1 MWVSVDIC
9 AITIIA
15 LPSKNDLP
23 VGHIMAENNNEIRPN
38 LIFVSEVNDGADSGE
53 NNEHQNT
60 TESESGNPRQ
70 QDVEADSS
78 AKD

>member
-1 MWVSVDIC
+1 VWVSVDIC

-53 NNEHQNT
+53 IMNIKTQLRAKVEIQ
-60 TESESGNPRQ
+60 GN
-70 QDVEADSS
+70 
-78 AKD
+78 KM